1 MKICIYGAGAI
12 GGFLGAELAGTGP
25 EVSLV
30 ARGPHLQAMRERG
43 LTLLRP
49 GTDGEQRKTVRVTCT
64 DDPRTLG
71 HQDFVIVTLKAH
83 SVLSVLDHLQ
93 PLLGR
98 DTAVVT
104 AQNGILWWYFH
115 ALPGPHLNHHLQS
128 ADPGGRIWRAV
139 GPERAIGCV
148 VYPSCE
154 IVEPGVVRHLEGTRL
169 MVGEPDGT
177 KTARVTALGEAL
189 TAAGL
194 KAPVR
199 KSIRDDIWFK
209 LLGNA
214 TFNPVSVL
222 TRATLE
228 QMGSDREVRAVIR
241 RMMTEAV
248 AVATALGVSFVMDI
262 EKRIDAAVD
271 VGAHKTSMLQDFEQ
285 GRPLELDALPGA
297 VSEMGRLVGVSTPTL
312 DQVLALTRLAAATLV
327 SPQERPPERP

>member
-12 GGFLGAELAGTGP
+12 GGYLGAQLAGTEA

-30 ARGPHLQAMRERG
+30 ARGPHLAAMRERG
-43 LTLLRP
+43 LTVIS
-49 GTDGEQRKTVRVTCT
+49 GEDRRTVAVNCT

-71 HQDFVIVTLKAH
+71 PQDYVILTLKAH
-83 SVLSVLDHLQ
+83 STLPILDHLK
-93 PLLGR
+93 PLLGPQ
-98 DTAVVT
+98 TAVVT

-115 ALPGPHLNHHLQS
+115 AFPGSLRDRHLEA
-128 ADPGGRIWRAV
+128 ADPGGRIWQAL

-154 IVEPGVVRHLEGTRL
+154 IAAPGVVRHIEGTRF
-169 MVGEPDGT
+169 MVGEPDGS
-177 KTARVTALGEAL
+177 KSERVTALSEVL

-199 KSIRDDIWFK
+199 KKIRDDIWLK

-222 TRATLE
+222 TSATLE
-228 QMGSDREVRAVIR
+228 QMGRDPEARDVIR

-248 AVATALGVSFVMDI
+248 AVATALGTSFAMDI

-271 VGAHKTSMLQDFEQ
+271 VGAHRTSMLQDFER
-285 GRPLELDALPGA
+285 GRPLELDALVAA
-297 VSEMGRLVGVSTPTL
+297 VTEMGRLVSVPTPTL
-312 DQVLALTRLAAATLV
+312 DAVLALVRLAVAV
-327 SPQERPPERP
+327 RP